1 VEVETGG
8 EVWRVEAR
16 ASGGAWTVDVGT
28 RSFAL
33 DAARSGGR
41 WSLLVQAAGSDEVE
55 EEDGRR
61 AGPSGPAIALRSF
74 DVLVEDR
81 NDGQFVVYVDGRAVA
96 LSVPHLRRAGGS
108 TARRTSPEAPVSGRI
123 VAPMPGRIVRVL
135 VKPGDV
141 VEAGQGTVVVE
152 AMKMENELRSPK
164 RGTVT
169 SVTVTEGTL
178 VEARRVLVVV
188 E

>member
-1 VEVETGG
+1 
-8 EVWRVEAR
+8 
-16 ASGGAWTVDVGT
+16 
-28 RSFAL
+28 
-33 DAARSGGR
+33 
-41 WSLLVQAAGSDEVE
+41 
-55 EEDGRR
+55 
-61 AGPSGPAIALRSF
+61 
-74 DVLVEDR
+74 
-81 NDGQFVVYVDGRAVA
+81 
-96 LSVPHLRRAGGS
+96 
-108 TARRTSPEAPVSGRI
+108 
-123 VAPMPGRIVRVL
+123 MPGRIVRVL